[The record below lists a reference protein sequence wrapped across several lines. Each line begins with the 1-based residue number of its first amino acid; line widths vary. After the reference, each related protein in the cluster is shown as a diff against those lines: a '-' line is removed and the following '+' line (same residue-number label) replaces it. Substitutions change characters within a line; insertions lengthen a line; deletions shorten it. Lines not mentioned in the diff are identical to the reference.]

1 MSKSFT
7 TTFGTVKISEP
18 FACFATGDK
27 SVEVSYKPDN
37 YNGWGI
43 TKTWPLCSLSGSFE
57 QADAD
62 FFASVAEEK
71 LRISRPMEQQ
81 A

>member
-1 MSKSFT
+1 MSRSFT

-18 FACFATGDK
+18 FSCFVTGDK

-43 TKTWPLCSLSGSFE
+43 TKTWPQRDIEAFE
-57 QADAD
+57 QVDAD

-71 LRISRPMEQQ
+71 LRIGRSAEVVS
-81 A
+81 